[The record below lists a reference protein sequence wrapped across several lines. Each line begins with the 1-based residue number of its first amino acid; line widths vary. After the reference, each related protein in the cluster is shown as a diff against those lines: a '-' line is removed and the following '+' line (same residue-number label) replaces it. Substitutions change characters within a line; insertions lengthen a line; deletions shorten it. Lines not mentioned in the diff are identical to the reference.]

1 MFLQLLNINKFI
13 DENKLMEVKSYRIP
27 SKTYDED
34 GLWSEVIFGPIGSK
48 TRSERFGY
56 VDLKRTFIHPTV
68 FDMITTV
75 SDETSKIVR
84 DKGGFIVENKKYVED
99 AAGETGID
107 FLIRTAKDVNYK
119 LFCHKHKVDHAKYLE
134 EYKSHILIDKFLVQ
148 PAFNRDIDIY
158 NKKSRMVIDEI
169 NDYYS
174 KLIIYI
180 SQLTGIDEID
190 NITIRKIQLQLNAIV
205 DFIKKDKMTGKKGLF
220 KGTML
225 RKSLDYSSR
234 LVLTNSPDIELGTV
248 GLPWHTLVALFEPF
262 VIYHLFKKSEN
273 ESIIKLLET
282 YTANEN
288 FDQHSFN
295 KFTKDIIT
303 NPEVVPNEVKNG
315 IISILHQFLDN
326 QIVMCKRDPVVQ
338 RKSWFAA
345 KPIITEGRVAYV
357 NSVDL
362 GPIGGDCLKGNVI
375 TYTKNEN
382 GGFVKNVE
390 SIDYFYKNHKLEFI
404 ESRITGNIQVYDFLV
419 LDDIYSIGI
428 NENTETI
435 EYCKI
440 DRWSIHTN
448 LNLYNM
454 IVHDKE
460 TDTTSTIIISETNS
474 CYVYNAGMNKC
485 IFEKLSVKEVM
496 DDYLLFFTKLNY
508 FSNKSISYIP
518 NTNVKFTPYENKNQV
533 TINIGNLHLN
543 IQDDKIAYDFTIADD
558 GIRSFLHESNIFQCN
573 SDGDTL
579 AIIPI
584 FTNEAKEE
592 VNAKMNPLN
601 NKSKWRD
608 LASYNELIY
617 GPSLDA
623 VATIYNAT
631 KL

>member
-13 DENKLMEVKSYRIP
+13 EENKLMEVKSYRIP

-34 GLWSEVIFGPIGSK
+34 GLWSEIIFGPIGSK

-56 VDLKRTFIHPTV
+56 IDLKKTFIHPTV
-68 FDMITTV
+68 FNIITTV

-84 DKGGFIVENKKYVED
+84 DKGRFVVENKKYVED
-99 AAGETGID
+99 INGETGID

-119 LFCHKHKVDHAKYLE
+119 LFCHKHKADHAKYLE
-134 EYKSHILIDKFLVQ
+134 EYKLNILIDKFLVQ
-148 PAFNRDIDIY
+148 PAFNRDVDIY

-174 KLIIYI
+174 KLIIYV
-180 SQLTGIDEID
+180 SQLTGLDEID

-262 VIYHLFKKSEN
+262 VIYHLFKKVEN
-273 ESIIKLLET
+273 EPVIKLLET
-282 YTANEN
+282 YTGNAN

-303 NPEVVPNEVKNG
+303 NPEVIPNEVKNG
-315 IISILHQFLDN
+315 IISVLHQFLDN

-362 GPIGGDCLKGNVI
+362 GPIGGDCLKGNVV
-375 TYTKNEN
+375 TYTKNNN
-382 GGFVKNVE
+382 GEFVKNIE
-390 SIDYFYKNHKLEFI
+390 SIDNFYKNHRLEFI
-404 ESRITGNIQVYDFLV
+404 ESRLNGDIEVYDFLV
-419 LDDIYSIGI
+419 LDEIYSMGI
-428 NENTETI
+428 NEKEETI
-435 EYCKI
+435 QYCKI

-448 LNLYNM
+448 LNLFNM
-454 IVHDKE
+454 TIHDKE
-460 TDTTSTIIISETNS
+460 TDVQSTIIISEINS
-474 CYVYNAGMNKC
+474 CYTYNANMNSC
-485 IFEKLSVKEVM
+485 NFEKLSVKEVM
-496 DDYLLFFTKLNY
+496 DDYLLFFMKLNY
-508 FSNKSISYIP
+508 FSNNSISYIP
-518 NTNVKFTPYENKNQV
+518 NTNVKFTPYENEV
-533 TINIGNLHLN
+533 LVSINIGNLHLN
-543 IQDDKIAYDFTIADD
+543 KQDDKIAYDFTIADD